1 MRSMRFP
8 LIPACLFGLLIVVCL
23 AAGAWMT
30 EGSLLKAHR
39 GLLESRF
46 AIALDRAAEGA
57 THAASL
63 GVGLES
69 QEEALGAALRRE
81 RALDPDILGMAVQD
95 AQGRRLYGE
104 GVVPDPA
111 PPGTLGQTL
120 LDDLGLPFGRILL
133 RYDSRALDA
142 PAAEIRRDMRRHV
155 LPVVAVAALLGFLA
169 ALALRA
175 GRAQPGG
182 DRGGRRGR
190 LSLPLALAFILGG
203 GLFLID
209 HQALRLIDR
218 TLNPLIE
225 AKVESIGNGAR
236 TLIDRALVLGIPLD
250 QLQGVPDYFESLRR
264 HYPEL
269 ERIELEPAPSAVTGA
284 AAPADRLLL
293 PIPARGPAT
302 AALMIVPDTRHAAAQ
317 IHGLLL
323 DTAFLGLVALLIGF
337 ELLSMLTQTRLF
349 RRASGVT
356 GLSAGTLTGAACA
369 SPPAS
374 AGSPLPAEQVRGVLF
389 VFMMAEE
396 LNRPFLPSLT
406 EQLLPAGATHAP
418 LLVSLPIVVFMAIVA
433 LGQIPMALWS
443 ESLGRRR
450 GLALGAGIAGMGYGL
465 CAFADSYSGLLLARA
480 LSAVGFTLVFT
491 SAQGHIVDQADPKAR
506 TAGLAVFIRAIL
518 TAALCAPPIGGF
530 LADHFGGGTA
540 FLGAAGLCLASLCL
554 ARVMMPATPPR
565 IRPRAAGGS
574 AGVIGTAWRMPGLRT
589 LLLGCAVPAK
599 LILTALCFFLVPLI
613 LAGEGHTLSSIGRVQ
628 MIYPLMMVL
637 FVPLFARWADTPGR
651 DLRPRKIVLGGLIAG
666 LGVVPIVLWPGLGAI
681 MAFLVLLGL
690 GQALSITPQSSLMA
704 SYAHR
709 GQGRHS
715 AQVLGLF
722 RLVERGGSAAGP
734 ALAGA
739 LLGLLGPVST
749 LALFGLLTA
758 GGALLYGYGQWRP
771 ASDDSGSLS

>member
-1 MRSMRFP
+1 MRFP
-8 LIPACLFGLLIVVCL
+8 LIPAFLFGLLIAACL
-23 AAGAWMT
+23 AAGVWMT
-30 EGSLLKAHR
+30 EGSLLKAYR
-39 GLLESRF
+39 GILESRF

-63 GVGLES
+63 GVSLDS
-69 QEEALGAALRRE
+69 QEETLGAALRRE

-95 AQGRRLYGE
+95 ARGRRLYGE
-104 GVVPDPA
+104 GLVPDPT
-111 PPGTLGQTL
+111 PSGTLRKTL
-120 LDDLGLPFGRILL
+120 IDDLGLPFGQILL
-133 RYDSRALDA
+133 RYDPRALET
-142 PAAEIRRDMRRHV
+142 PAAEIRRDMRRQAW
-155 LPVVAVAALLGFLA
+155 PVTAGAAVLGFLA

-175 GRAQPGG
+175 GRTRSDGG
-182 DRGGRRGR
+182 RGR
-190 LSLPLALAFILGG
+190 LRLPLALALVLGG

-209 HQALRLIDR
+209 HQALRIIDR

-225 AKVESIGNGAR
+225 TKVESIGNGAR
-236 TLIDRALVLGIPLD
+236 TLIDKALDLGIPLG
-250 QLQGVPDYFESLRR
+250 QMQGVPEYFESLRR

-269 ERIELEPAPSAVTGA
+269 ERITLDTAPAAGIAAGPGSLVLPVPARGA
-284 AAPADRLLL
+284 AA
-293 PIPARGPAT
+293 
-302 AALMIVPDTRHAAAQ
+302 AALVVTPDTRQAAAQ

-337 ELLSMLTQTRLF
+337 ELLSMLTQTGAF
-349 RRASGVT
+349 RRPLDAADPR
-356 GLSAGTLTGAACA
+356 AGP
-369 SPPAS
+369 S
-374 AGSPLPAEQVRGVLF
+374 LPAEQVRGVLF

-406 EQLLPAGATHAP
+406 ERLLPAGAAHAP

-450 GLALGAGIAGMGYGL
+450 GLMLGAGIAGIGYGL
-465 CAFADSYSGLLLARA
+465 CAYADAYAGLLLARA

-506 TAGLAVFIRAIL
+506 TAGLSVFIRAIL

-530 LADHFGGGTA
+530 LAEHFGGGMA
-540 FLGAAGLCLASLCL
+540 FLGAAGLCLAALCL
-554 ARVMMPATPPR
+554 ARAMMPATPPR
-565 IRPRAAGGS
+565 VRPRAARMA
-574 AGVIGTAWRMPGLRT
+574 AGTLRDTWRIPGLRT

-613 LAGEGHTLSSIGRVQ
+613 LAGEGHSLSSIGRVQ

-637 FVPLFARWADTPGR
+637 FVPLFSRWDEAPGR
-651 DLRPRKIVLGGLIAG
+651 DPRPRQIVLGGLVAG
-666 LGVVPIVLWPGLGAI
+666 LGVIPVVLWPGLGAI
-681 MAFLVLLGL
+681 MAFLVFLGL

-704 SYAHR
+704 AYAHH
-709 GQGRHS
+709 GQGRQS

-749 LALFGLLTA
+749 LALFGLLTT

-771 ASDDSGSLS
+771 ASDASGSLS

>member
-1 MRSMRFP
+1 MRFP
-8 LIPACLFGLLIVVCL
+8 LIPAFLFSLLVAACL

-30 EGSLLKAHR
+30 EGSLLKAYR
-39 GLLESRF
+39 GILESRF
-46 AIALDRAAEGA
+46 AIALDRTAEGA

-63 GVGLES
+63 GVDLDS
-69 QEEALGAALRRE
+69 QEDTLGAALRRE
-81 RALDPDILGMAVQD
+81 RTLDADILGMVVQD
-95 AQGRRLYGE
+95 ARGRRLYGD
-104 GVVPDPA
+104 GLVPEPA

-120 LDDLGLPFGRILL
+120 LDDLGLPAGRILL
-133 RYDSRALDA
+133 RYDPRALDI
-142 PAAEIRRDMRRHV
+142 PSAEIRRDMRRHA
-155 LPVVAVAALLGFLA
+155 LPVAAGAALLGFLA

-175 GRAQPGG
+175 GRGG
-182 DRGGRRGR
+182 RGR
-190 LSLPLALAFILGG
+190 LRLPLALALILGG

-209 HQALRLIDR
+209 HQALRIIDR

-225 AKVESIGNGAR
+225 TKVEAIGNGAR
-236 TLIDRALVLGIPLD
+236 SLIDKALTLGIPLD
-250 QLQGVPDYFESLRR
+250 QMQGVPEYFESLRR

-269 ERIELEPAPSAVTGA
+269 ERIELTAAPPSALDDA
-284 AAPADRLLL
+284 AAPPGRLLL
-293 PIPARGPAT
+293 PIPAQGTAMAT
-302 AALMIVPDTRHAAAQ
+302 LTVVPDNRHAAAQ
-317 IHGLLL
+317 IHGVLL

-337 ELLSMLTQTRLF
+337 ELLSMLTQTSAF
-349 RRASGVT
+349 RRPAAV
-356 GLSAGTLTGAACA
+356 GAA
-369 SPPAS
+369 AS
-374 AGSPLPAEQVRGVLF
+374 ASLPAEQVRGVLF

-406 EQLLPAGATHAP
+406 EQLLPAGVAHAP

-450 GLALGAGIAGMGYGL
+450 GLMLGAGVAGIGYGL

-480 LSAVGFTLVFT
+480 LSALGFTLVFT
-491 SAQGHIVDQADPKAR
+491 SAQGHIVDQSDSGAR

-530 LADHFGGGTA
+530 LAEHFGGGTA
-540 FLGAAGLCLASLCL
+540 FMGAAGLCLASVCL
-554 ARVMMPATPPR
+554 ARAMMPATRPSGQ
-565 IRPRAAGGS
+565 PRAVGLAP
-574 AGVIGTAWRMPGLRT
+574 AALRETWRIPGLRA

-613 LAGEGHTLSSIGRVQ
+613 LAGEGHSLSSIGRVQ

-637 FVPLFARWADTPGR
+637 CVPLFARWGETPER
-651 DLRPRKIVLGGLIAG
+651 DARVHKIILGGLIAG
-666 LGVVPIVLWPGLGAI
+666 LGVIPVVLWPGLGAI
-681 MAFLVLLGL
+681 MAFLFFLGL

-704 SYAHR
+704 SYAHH

-722 RLVERGGSAAGP
+722 RLVERSGSAAGP

-739 LLGLLGPVST
+739 ALGLLGPIPT
-749 LALFGLLTA
+749 LVLFGLLTT
-758 GGALLYGYGQWRP
+758 GGALFYGYGQWRP
-771 ASDDSGSLS
+771 ASDASGNLS

>member
-1 MRSMRFP
+1 
-8 LIPACLFGLLIVVCL
+8 
-23 AAGAWMT
+23 
-30 EGSLLKAHR
+30 
-39 GLLESRF
+39 
-46 AIALDRAAEGA
+46 
-57 THAASL
+57 
-63 GVGLES
+63 
-69 QEEALGAALRRE
+69 
-81 RALDPDILGMAVQD
+81 
-95 AQGRRLYGE
+95 
-104 GVVPDPA
+104 
-111 PPGTLGQTL
+111 
-120 LDDLGLPFGRILL
+120 
-133 RYDSRALDA
+133 
-142 PAAEIRRDMRRHV
+142 
-155 LPVVAVAALLGFLA
+155 
-169 ALALRA
+169 A
-175 GRAQPGG
+175 GRARPGSG
-182 DRGGRRGR
+182 RGGWRGR
-190 LSLPLALAFILGG
+190 LSLPLALALILGG

-236 TLIDRALVLGIPLD
+236 TLIDKALALGIPLD
-250 QLQGVPDYFESLRR
+250 QLQGVPEYFESLQR

-269 ERIELEPAPSAVTGA
+269 ARIDLESAPPPSAGNA
-284 AAPADRLLL
+284 AVPADRLWL
-293 PIPARGPAT
+293 PIPAQGPAT
-302 AALMIVPDTRHAAAQ
+302 AALVIVPDTRHAAAQ

-337 ELLSMLTQTRLF
+337 ELLSMLTQTRAF
-349 RRASGVT
+349 RRAAEAPGAATGVPGPDT
-356 GLSAGTLTGAACA
+356 GTTGVSAGA
-369 SPPAS
+369 S
-374 AGSPLPAEQVRGVLF
+374 LPAGQVRGVLF

-406 EQLLPAGATHAP
+406 AQLLPAGAAHAP
-418 LLVSLPIVVFMAIVA
+418 LLISLPIVVFMAIVA
-433 LGQIPMALWS
+433 LGQIPMAMWS

-450 GLALGAGIAGMGYGL
+450 GLMLGAGIAGLGYGL
-465 CAFADSYSGLLLARA
+465 CAFADSYPGLLLARA

-540 FLGAAGLCLASLCL
+540 FLGAAGLCLASLGL

-574 AGVIGTAWRMPGLRT
+574 AGVIGAAWRMPGLRT

-637 FVPLFARWADTPGR
+637 CVPIFARWDETPGR
-651 DLRPRKIVLGGLIAG
+651 DPRPRKIMLGGLVAG
-666 LGVVPIVLWPGLGAI
+666 LGVAPIVLWPGLGAI

-704 SYAHR
+704 AYAHR
-709 GQGRHS
+709 SQGRHS

-771 ASDDSGSLS
+771 ASDDPGSLP